1 MQHFPKKIKLPT
13 QEKVMR
19 RFALTAFASAI
30 LTASALAQTALNI
43 EEIHIT
49 GLKKPLSLKK
59 IAS

>member
-1 MQHFPKKIKLPT
+1 
-13 QEKVMR
+13 MR